1 MMKPK
6 GPRRAPAKVYKPIR
20 TISSLRE
27 SLQLA
32 LSGELS
38 AIPPYLCALY
48 SISDPSSAAYAAIRS
63 VVIEEMLHMI
73 QVANLMNAIGGSPSL
88 TRNFVPSYPGYMVH
102 RAVGGPFV
110 QLQAF
115 SPDLARSVFMEI
127 EKPETSTRMPAVGDP
142 FDTVGQFYRAIDEGF
157 EYCTKRFP
165 TLFRRPSASQ
175 LTETYFGAGGGRPV
189 RVTNLSTARQA
200 IKEITEQGEG
210 APSPKKPE
218 QGEDPF
224 GVYEHYGQRLDG
236 TYGPILGRP
245 WEMSH
250 YLKFEKLADGKLAVP
265 PTYPMRPNPSADS
278 FSGYVRDLALL
289 SDYVYTIMLKEL
301 ENLFRTAREERFF
314 TVVFPIMRFAL
325 RPLAILLMQ
334 TPLASAGNPSLG
346 PNAGPPFRFR
356 AVSSK
361 RALAAAVELSSR
373 ATRLGPDYANTKSV
387 LDEVTGILRVAFPK
401 VSSRKIET
409 QLEAS

>member
-1 MMKPK
+1 
-6 GPRRAPAKVYKPIR
+6 
-20 TISSLRE
+20 
-27 SLQLA
+27 
-32 LSGELS
+32 
-38 AIPPYLCALY
+38 
-48 SISDPSSAAYAAIRS
+48 
-63 VVIEEMLHMI
+63 
-73 QVANLMNAIGGSPSL
+73 
-88 TRNFVPSYPGYMVH
+88 
-102 RAVGGPFV
+102 
-110 QLQAF
+110 
-115 SPDLARSVFMEI
+115 
-127 EKPETSTRMPAVGDP
+127 
-142 FDTVGQFYRAIDEGF
+142 
-157 EYCTKRFP
+157 
-165 TLFRRPSASQ
+165 
-175 LTETYFGAGGGRPV
+175 
-189 RVTNLSTARQA
+189 
-200 IKEITEQGEG
+200 
-210 APSPKKPE
+210 
-218 QGEDPF
+218 
-224 GVYEHYGQRLDG
+224 
-236 TYGPILGRP
+236 
-245 WEMSH
+245 
-250 YLKFEKLADGKLAVP
+250 
-265 PTYPMRPNPSADS
+265 MRPNPSADS